1 MEISTAQE
9 DVRRV
14 FRQGAVGQ
22 LVSALVWTA
31 AAATATWG
39 ESSAAPYVLFLGGVL
54 IFPLTSLVLR
64 LLRGPASLPNGHPM
78 SALAFQLAMQVP
90 LGLLVA
96 LALGIFAPNL
106 FFPAAMVVVGAHY
119 LAFVF
124 LYGMRSFAVLAAAMI
139 VAGVLIA
146 VAVPGLSVAGA
157 WLTVLALLAFSA
169 VAFLRRS
176 PQA

>member
-1 MEISTAQE
+1 
-9 DVRRV
+9 
-14 FRQGAVGQ
+14 
-22 LVSALVWTA
+22 
-31 AAATATWG
+31 
-39 ESSAAPYVLFLGGVL
+39 
-54 IFPLTSLVLR
+54 
-64 LLRGPASLPNGHPM
+64 M
-78 SALAFQLAMQVP
+78 SALAFQLALQVP

-124 LYGMRSFAVLAAAMI
+124 LYGMKSFAVLASVMI

-146 VAVPGLSVAGA
+146 LGVPDLSVAGA

-169 VAFLRRS
+169 VAVLTGPRKQQR
-176 PQA
+176 